1 MPSMRKGIYFS
12 RLKEHEKVSRV
23 QRVETDK
30 RIRLKNNITLP
41 VYLSM
46 TQNQKDLLIE
56 ILMKDLNKNLKSGD
70 SICLSRRKTSLKFLV
85 SDKVLTLINKGV

>member
-12 RLKEHEKVSRV
+12 RLEKYEKVSRV
-23 QRVETDK
+23 QGIETDK
-30 RIRLKNNITLP
+30 RVRLKNNITLP

-46 TQNQKDLLIE
+46 TQNQKDLLTE

-85 SDKVLTLINKGV
+85 SGKVLTLITKGE